1 MAYIDESEGARSAK
15 KLAGLGIVLVLHVGL
30 FYALANGLAQS
41 VVQII
46 STPVQVKILD
56 APEVKK
62 ELPPPPPPAIK
73 APPPPFVAAPEIN
86 INLPPPTPRAITQVQ
101 SEVRATPTAPVK
113 PAPVVQ
119 AVAPT
124 APRSDPSHKNAQPE
138 YPPAARRF
146 GEEGRVVMR
155 LYILPNGSVGQA
167 EIVRSS
173 GSDRL
178 DQAALDEAKASWR
191 FLPATQDGKPVAA
204 WLQAAVVFKLEGD
217 DPLD

>member
-1 MAYIDESEGARSAK
+1 MAYIDEGENARSAK
-15 KLAGLGIVLVLHVGL
+15 KLAGLGVVLVLHVGL

-56 APEVKK
+56 TPEVKK
-62 ELPPPPPPAIK
+62 ELPPPPPPTLK

-86 INLPPPTPRAITQVQ
+86 INLPPPTPKAITQVQ
-101 SEVRATPTAPVK
+101 SEVKATPVAPVK
-113 PAPVVQ
+113 PAPQ
-119 AVAPT
+119 PTIAPT
-124 APRSDPSHKNAQPE
+124 APRSDPSHRNAQPE

-146 GEEGRVVMR
+146 GEEGRVVLR
-155 LYILPNGSVGQA
+155 LYILPNGTVGQA
-167 EIVRSS
+167 EVARSS

-178 DQAALDEAKASWR
+178 DQAALDEAKSSWR

-217 DPLD
+217 DPLE